1 MTFRLVCAVNNNQII
16 VTLPPNFG
24 DKKQVTVVV
33 DDFVDSKAKKIELL
47 KNATKDALFLADIK
61 EINQDFDSID
71 HENL

>member
-1 MTFRLVCAVNNNQII
+1 MTFRLVCAVKNNQII

-24 DKKQVTVVV
+24 DKKEVTVVV
-33 DDFVDSKAKKIELL
+33 DDFVDTKAKKIELL
-47 KNATKDALFLADIK
+47 RNATKDALFLADIK